1 MAKTFNGKIA
11 LDIRDSEPDWEPY
24 LAPKAARGRTER
36 AVHRL
41 GRPRLRHH
49 GHVRRPGRSARTWP
63 ASPSG
68 A

>member
-1 MAKTFNGKIA
+1 MTKTFNGKIA
-11 LDIRDSEPDWEPY
+11 LDIRDSEPDWDAVPGAEG
-24 LAPKAARGRTER
+24 ARGRAQR
-36 AVHRL
+36 PAHRL

-49 GHVRRPGRSARTWP
+49 GHLRRPGRVPEHGA